1 MKTLKLLLF
10 LKFLF
15 VFIDCKG
22 QIKEIGEEKPKIDFI
37 ITNDYMSERN
47 LSFMGGMMPT
57 NYKNKIQDS
66 LQNSFIELYDNNNN
80 IVEKKYYNKVGALYL
95 TIRKSYDSKKRLE
108 KSVEINEFKNDT
120 CTTNF
125 KYSDS
130 LNLLTQKLVN
140 TPCENISLDFYY
152 KYNEKGERSEEVL
165 YQNDTLIYKKSIQK
179 ISKKEVQIKSYD
191 QANRLSN
198 YVYKYNDKDLLIYE
212 KRNEWVC
219 VIKDDYFE
227 TSQENEFLYK
237 YDKNGNWIERTKQ
250 SYCLPKRK
258 LTQTKKTNKKELPA
272 KIDSEY
278 INTDNCEHEIKEKLI
293 RKIFYK

>member
-1 MKTLKLLLF
+1 MKTSKLLLF
-10 LKFLF
+10 LKVLF

-22 QIKEIGEEKPKIDFI
+22 QTKEIGEEKPKIDFI

-66 LQNSFIELYDNNNN
+66 LQNSFIEFYDNNNN

-95 TIRKSYDSKKRLE
+95 TIRKSYDSKNRLE

-130 LNLLTQKLVN
+130 LSLLTQKLVN
-140 TPCENISLDFYY
+140 TPCENISLAFYY
-152 KYNEKGERSEEVL
+152 KYNEKGERTEELL
-165 YQNDTLIYKKSIQK
+165 YQNDALIHKKSIQE
-179 ISKKEVQIKSYD
+179 ISKNERQIKSYD

-219 VIKDDYFE
+219 VIKGDYFE

-250 SYCLPKRK
+250 SYCLPKK
-258 LTQTKKTNKKELPA
+258 KPTQTKKTNKNELPA
-272 KIDSEY
+272 KIVSEY

>member
-1 MKTLKLLLF
+1 MKISKLLF
-10 LKFLF
+10 LKVLF
-15 VFIDCKG
+15 VFIHCNG
-22 QIKEIGEEKPKIDFI
+22 QVKEIGDEKPKIDFI

-47 LSFMGGMMPT
+47 LSFMGGMMPA

-66 LQNSFIELYDNNNN
+66 LRNSFIELYDNNNN

-95 TIRKSYDSKKRLE
+95 AIRKSYDSKNRLE

-140 TPCENISLDFYY
+140 TPCENISLGFYY
-152 KYNEKGERSEEVL
+152 KYNEKGEKIEELL
-165 YQNDTLIYKKSIQK
+165 YQNDTLIRKKSIQE
-179 ISKKEVQIKSYD
+179 ISKNERQIKSYD
-191 QANRLSN
+191 QTNRLSN

-219 VIKDDYFE
+219 VMKGDYVE
-227 TSQENEFLYK
+227 TNQENEFLYK
-237 YDKNGNWIERTKQ
+237 YDKNGNWIERVKQ
-250 SYCLPKRK
+250 SYCLPKK
-258 LTQTKKTNKKELPA
+258 KIKQTKKSNKKKLPA
-272 KIDSEY
+272 KIISEY
-278 INTDNCEHEIKEKLI
+278 NNIDNCEPEIKEKLI

>member
-1 MKTLKLLLF
+1 MKISKLLF
-10 LKFLF
+10 LKVLF
-15 VFIDCKG
+15 VFIHCNG

-47 LSFMGGMMPT
+47 LSFMGGMMPA
-57 NYKNKIQDS
+57 NYRNKIQDS
-66 LQNSFIELYDNNNN
+66 LRNSFIELYDNNNN

-95 TIRKSYDSKKRLE
+95 TILKCYDSKNRLE

-125 KYSDS
+125 KYTDS
-130 LNLLTQKLVN
+130 LNLLTQKIIN
-140 TPCENISLDFYY
+140 TPCENISLAFYY
-152 KYNEKGERSEEVL
+152 KYNEKGEKIEELL
-165 YQNDTLIYKKSIQK
+165 YQNDTLIRKKSIQE
-179 ISKKEVQIKSYD
+179 ISGNERQIKSYD

-219 VIKDDYFE
+219 VMKDDYVE
-227 TSQENEFLYK
+227 TNQENEFLYK
-237 YDKNGNWIERTKQ
+237 YDKNGNWIERVKQ
-250 SYCLPKRK
+250 SYCLPKK
-258 LTQTKKTNKKELPA
+258 KIKQTKKTNKNRLPT
-272 KIDSEY
+272 KVILEY
-278 INTDNCEHEIKEKLI
+278 NSTDNCEPEIREKLI